1 MKSAP
6 NGLKNMTILI
16 DSNVAL
22 DILLNRQPWYEKAAL
37 IFSLTRR
44 GVVKSYVSASAI
56 TDIFYVAR
64 KDLGKSAARESIK
77 RLVQV
82 FYPATVTDDHIVTRN
97 TQDFS
102 SSHIPAVTPEQFMQ
116 IIVDNL

>member
-6 NGLKNMTILI
+6 NSLKNMTILI

-44 GVVKSYVSASAI
+44 NLVKSYVSASAI

-64 KDLGKSAARESIK
+64 KDLGKSAAREAIK
-77 RLVQV
+77 SLVQV
-82 FYPATVTDDHIVTRN
+82 FYPATVTDGHIFQALNLDSWRG
-97 TQDFS
+97 FY
-102 SSHIPAVTPEQFMQ
+102 TPPLWGGHQ
-116 IIVDNL
+116 V